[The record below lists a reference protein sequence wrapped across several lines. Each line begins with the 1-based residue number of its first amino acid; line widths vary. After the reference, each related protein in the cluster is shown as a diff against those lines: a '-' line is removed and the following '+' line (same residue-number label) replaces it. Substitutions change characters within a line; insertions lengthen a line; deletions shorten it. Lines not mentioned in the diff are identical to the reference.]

1 MTATTLAPAWSDE
14 LTEVFTS
21 SLVCEYATL
30 TRQGRPVT
38 WPVTPYLGGRTLDV
52 STGLT
57 YPLKAERAR
66 ANPRVARSYSD
77 PARYASGSASEA
89 RPPVVLVEGLAT
101 VRDADLQANTD
112 RYVRESLAKT
122 GTSGTPWFLARTWAW
137 YYARI
142 WVEVTP
148 VRVTWWPD
156 GDLDAEPQ
164 VWTAPADV
172 TAPASDP
179 APAPRT
185 GAATHTGSGGPAPA
199 DWRPFADRAE
209 QFGAP
214 VVTMTRSGV
223 PLPVRARKL
232 RRTEDGYVL
241 ALPRGVAPTAGPV
254 CLTFHRVGPGPHFSQ
269 ENVVLLGEGRPDGD
283 DELTVVVSRAVND
296 WSVWGSQL
304 ARVRDWF
311 SHGARLKAHLADE
324 AARRGQPVP
333 TVRRMH

>member
-1 MTATTLAPAWSDE
+1 MTATTLAPAWPDE

-21 SLVCEYATL
+21 SLVSEYATL

-38 WPVTPYLGGRTLDV
+38 WPVTPYLGHRTLDV

-66 ANPRVARSYSD
+66 ANPRVALSYSN
-77 PARYASGSASEA
+77 PAGYASGSASA

-112 RYVRESLAKT
+112 RYVRESVAKT

-148 VRVTWWPD
+148 VRVTWWPEA
-156 GDLDAEPQ
+156 DLSVEPR
-164 VWTAPADV
+164 VWTAPTDV
-172 TAPASDP
+172 AAPASDP
-179 APAPRT
+179 PPAPRT
-185 GAATHTGSGGPAPA
+185 GATAHTGSGGPAPA

-209 QFGAP
+209 QLGAP
-214 VVTMTRSGV
+214 VVTMTRAGG
-223 PLPVRARKL
+223 PLPVRARTV
-232 RRTEDGYVL
+232 RRIEGGYVVS
-241 ALPRGVAPTAGPV
+241 LPLGVSPTAGPV
-254 CLTFHRVGPGPHFSQ
+254 CLTFHRVGAGPHFSQ

-283 DELTVVVSRAVND
+283 DQLTVVISRAVND

-311 SHGARLKAHLADE
+311 GHGARLKAHLAEE

-333 TVRRMH
+333 RVRRTP